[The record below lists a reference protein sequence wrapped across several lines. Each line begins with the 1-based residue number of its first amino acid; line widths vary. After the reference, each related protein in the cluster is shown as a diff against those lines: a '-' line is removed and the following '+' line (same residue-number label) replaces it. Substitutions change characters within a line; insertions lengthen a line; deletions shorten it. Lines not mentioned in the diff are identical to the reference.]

1 MGSWRLG
8 KEEFGLAWLG
18 LLFMLPY
25 LTYLAMRCIMHR
37 LGVVWTLMVFN
48 WRGWVKGERK
58 IPRNSSPLCARLY
71 LAATKVEERWLG
83 VGIYAEILPCSAH
96 DKSQPSCDSI
106 YAL

>member
-37 LGVVWTLMVFN
+37 LGVC
-48 WRGWVKGERK
+48 G
-58 IPRNSSPLCARLY
+58 RLWFS
-71 LAATKVEERWLG
+71 TG
-83 VGIYAEILPCSAH
+83 VGGVKVKEKSHGILVLYARG
-96 DKSQPSCDSI
+96 SI
-106 YAL
+106 WRQLR